1 MIRLKCVPL
10 VILLI
15 INLTI
20 IINRNYFL
28 DIWNNYDGFT
38 DITTVKTGELYILSL
53 TSSYAN
59 NKTFTR
65 TLVQR
70 TSRILQST
78 NALIIYDIGPCF
90 WAAQGG
96 LVYGRTGGEY
106 VWCQSL
112 IGQIIELGKEV
123 FVTNSSTVAKHL
135 VHIYVYTC
143 TYIYIRTYIYM
154 HMYIY
159 IYIFIH
165 IHKYLGMTSTWKRWK
180 CHHTSYVHIYI
191 YIYIYIYGHVCI
203 HKYMYT
209 YIYIRLHVLLYLGIN
224 NT

>member
-1 MIRLKCVPL
+1 MIKLKYVSL

-15 INLTI
+15 TNLTI

-38 DITTVKTGELYILSL
+38 DIITVKTGELYILSL
-53 TSSYAN
+53 SSSYAN

-90 WAAQGG
+90 WVAQGG

-112 IGQIIELGKEV
+112 IGQVIELRKEV

-135 VHIYVYTC
+135 VHIYVYIC
-143 TYIYIRTYIYM
+143 IYMYIYIRTYMYM

-159 IYIFIH
+159 IYI
-165 IHKYLGMTSTWKRWK
+165 HKYLCINST
-180 CHHTSYVHIYI
+180 
-191 YIYIYIYGHVCI
+191 
-203 HKYMYT
+203 
-209 YIYIRLHVLLYLGIN
+209 
-224 NT
+224 